1 MRSESDNFD
10 ILPSLPQFSQS
21 QSHQEKQN
29 QVTILLIYLL
39 SIKRIEGNG
48 QLRTDLR
55 W

>member
-10 ILPSLPQFSQS
+10 ILPSRPQCSQS
-21 QSHQEKQN
+21 QSHRDKQN

-39 SIKRIEGNG
+39 SIKRNEGNG
-48 QLRTDLR
+48 QLGADLR